1 MLAVVSEQFPKGG
14 AIAIGMLGGVG
25 MLSAGLLG
33 GPAIGFKQDYNA
45 SANLK
50 EKAPEAYERYKAGKE
65 ESFFGFKTVGLDG
78 SKVGTLEDNGQELAR
93 VAAILEKSGQKDE
106 NYDAQAAWWESAKP
120 FVADDSEPVK
130 NAGIFGGKQA
140 LKLTAYVPAAMA
152 VCYLLLI
159 LFFKAKGGYKA
170 VHVGEDGG
178 H

>member
-14 AIAIGMLGGVG
+14 AISIGMLGGVG

-78 SKVGTLEDNGQELAR
+78 AKVGTLEDSGKELDR
-93 VAAILEKSGQKDE
+93 VAALLGDKKDE
-106 NYDAQAAWWESAKP
+106 NFTAQVAWWESAK
-120 FVADDSEPVK
+120 ATAKEDAQPVK
-130 NAGIFGGKQA
+130 DAGIYGGKQA
-140 LKLTAYVPAAMA
+140 LKLTAYVPATMA
-152 VCYLLLI
+152 ICYLLLI
-159 LFFKAKGGYKA
+159 LMFKAKGGYKA
-170 VHVGEDGG
+170 VHVGDGG
-178 H
+178 GH